1 MVLLEAAV
9 VFGMLGLV
17 VYTTIRLL
25 TVPVAPPRPAAQP
38 GTWRTAHYDA
48 EGETRVVLQKV
59 SPGGGVVDEH
69 LVDAVRVDD
78 PAYDQRFMTAMAT
91 ARERL
96 AMFVAEED

>member
-9 VFGMLGLV
+9 VLGMLGLV

-25 TVPVAPPRPAAQP
+25 TVPSAPPRPAAP
-38 GTWRTAHYDA
+38 GTWRAAHYDA
-48 EGETRVVLQKV
+48 EGETRVVLQKAP
-59 SPGGGVVDEH
+59 PGGGVVDEH
-69 LVDAVRVDD
+69 LVAVVRVDD

-96 AMFVAEED
+96 ALFEAEED